1 MTLYQQTY
9 DILDDHLYNT
19 LGKNVPE
26 IIEIIMGYVIQG
38 GHPLYGV
45 NELKYMRNLYAS
57 NIYFIKSSTSY
68 LTRHIRCRSHR
79 EKILSIMFRAK
90 STELYECKEMIPQ
103 TLKMCDK
110 VKYTGIYGTQNA
122 RLVCAGL
129 GDIVALSSTW
139 DMDARNNRDY
149 MIGSNF
155 ATKTRSKIVKFP
167 ESILNIRQNNDK
179 NEIIK
184 MIEQFEKTKFAKSWS
199 KKKLVKYYLS
209 LE

>member
-19 LGKNVPE
+19 LGKNMPE

-45 NELKYMRNLYAS
+45 NQLKYMRNLYAS
-57 NIYFIKSSTSY
+57 NNYFIESSTSY

-90 STELYECKEMIPQ
+90 STALYECKEMIPQ

-110 VKYTGIYGTQNA
+110 VNYTGIYGRQND
-122 RLVCAGL
+122 RLVCAAF
-129 GDIVALSSTW
+129 GDIVALWSTW
-139 DMDARNNRDY
+139 DMDAENRVF
-149 MIGSNF
+149 MIDRV
-155 ATKTRSKIVKFP
+155 TIKERSKIVKFP
-167 ESILNIRQNNDK
+167 DSILNIRHKNDK

-199 KKKLVKYYLS
+199 KTKLVKYYLS